1 MNDTST
7 QSNVDE
13 REIAKFDAMASRW
26 WDPEGECKPLHEI
39 NPLRL
44 NYIDERVGLSDRDVV
59 DVGCGGGLLSEAM
72 AQRGARVTG
81 IDLSP
86 DALSVAKL
94 HALETGV
101 NVDYQQIAVE
111 QLADEQPESV
121 DLITCLE
128 VLEHVPDP
136 AATINA
142 CARLLRPGGHMIVS
156 TINRNA
162 KSWLFA
168 IVGAEYVLSLLP
180 RGTHEWQRFIRPS
193 EMDRHFRAAGLDT
206 RDVTG
211 MTYNP
216 LLKSYKLGRD
226 VDVNYFMHATKP
238 ESSQ

>member
-1 MNDTST
+1 MNDTPT
-7 QSNVDE
+7 KGNVDE
-13 REIAKFDAMASRW
+13 REIAKFDAMANRW

-44 NYIDERVGLSDRDVV
+44 NYIDERVGLNDRDVV

-101 NVDYQQIAVE
+101 KVDYQQIAVE
-111 QLADEQPESV
+111 LLAEQQPESV

-136 AATINA
+136 AATIKA
-142 CARLLRPGGHMIVS
+142 CAQLLRPGGHMIVS
-156 TINRNA
+156 TINRNT

-168 IVGAEYVLSLLP
+168 IVGAEYVLKMLP

-193 EMDRHFRAAGLDT
+193 EMDRHFRNAGLDT

-216 LLKSYKLGRD
+216 LLKNYKLGRD

-238 ESSQ
+238 ESAQ

>member
-7 QSNVDE
+7 PGNVDD

-44 NYIDERVGLSDRDVV
+44 NYIDERVGLNDKDVV

-81 IDLSP
+81 VDLSP

-101 NVDYQQIAVE
+101 QVDYQQIAVE
-111 QLADEQPESV
+111 QLADQQPESV

-168 IVGAEYVLSLLP
+168 IVGAEYVLNMLP

-193 EMDRHFRAAGLDT
+193 EMDRHFRTAGLDT

-238 ESSQ
+238 ETSQ